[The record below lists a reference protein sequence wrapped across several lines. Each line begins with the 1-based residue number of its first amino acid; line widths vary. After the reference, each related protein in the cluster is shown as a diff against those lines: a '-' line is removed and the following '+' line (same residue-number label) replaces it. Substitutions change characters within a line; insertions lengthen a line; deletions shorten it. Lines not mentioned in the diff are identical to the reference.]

1 MHEENSLTHIL
12 TALNAGELDK
22 AQALIGCEKQSG
34 HLTAQ
39 LFYLEGKLHMKRSNW
54 GEAISCFLKAD
65 EMEPDGPAKQCLLML
80 NDIMAFY
87 NKDMYNQ

>member
-1 MHEENSLTHIL
+1 MHEVNSLPHIL
-12 TALNAGELDK
+12 NALTTDQLNEAQEWIDKEKKCHPPTA
-22 AQALIGCEKQSG
+22 
-34 HLTAQ
+34 H

-54 GEAISCFLKAD
+54 GEAISCFLKAE
-65 EMEPDGPAKQCLLML
+65 EMEPDGPSKQCLLML

>member
-12 TALNAGELDK
+12 NALAAGQLDK
-22 AQALIGCEKQSG
+22 AQERIDMEKSRDN
-34 HLTAQ
+34 LSAQ
-39 LFYLEGKLHMKRSNW
+39 LFYLEGKLQMKRSNW
-54 GEAISCFLKAD
+54 GKAISCFLKAE
-65 EMEPDGPAKQCLLML
+65 EMDPEGPAKECLLML